1 MRRPDATVRRGA
13 NWRGVPGGGDV
24 RQRGGG
30 EQLEL
35 RGLDF
40 LARLTGTTLP
50 STPPYTVRCVADKT
64 PKVAKEAAKW
74 VDRGVT
80 FTSYLRSEAAQRGEP
95 VELRSHACIITRCIV
110 HHPLCRPLAL
120 QPCHPYARVVT
131 PGGGPA
137 AGARPLVAALLQ
149 GLDPELL
156 AEAVKQKLPVLMVSQ
171 YPRLV
176 EGLLDSARA
185 SQT

>member
-1 MRRPDATVRRGA
+1 MAPTGGAYQVAATFASVEEGLLSQ
-13 NWRGVPGGGDV
+13 V
-24 RQRGGG
+24 Q

-95 VELRSHACIITRCIV
+95 VELR
-110 HHPLCRPLAL
+110 
-120 QPCHPYARVVT
+120 
-131 PGGGPA
+131 
-137 AGARPLVAALLQ
+137 
-149 GLDPELL
+149 
-156 AEAVKQKLPVLMVSQ
+156 
-171 YPRLV
+171 
-176 EGLLDSARA
+176 
-185 SQT
+185 